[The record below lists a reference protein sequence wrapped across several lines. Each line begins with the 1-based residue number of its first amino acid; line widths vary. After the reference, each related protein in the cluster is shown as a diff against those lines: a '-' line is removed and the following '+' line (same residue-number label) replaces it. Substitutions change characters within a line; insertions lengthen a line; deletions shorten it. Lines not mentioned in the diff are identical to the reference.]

1 MRINGSVRALA
12 LSDGMP
18 MNRIQLPRMRV
29 AAVEH
34 RVPTE
39 CLTNDGVARELRDRN
54 LPVLGVQNVDGLE
67 VRVRDFLARAGTK
80 RRHRVSAPEKP
91 LELLLA
97 AIDSALERA
106 RVPRDHIDFLIYT
119 GVARG
124 WVEPAMAN
132 VVQTEAGLHRA
143 TCFDVMDGCAG
154 WLRALHIAHGF
165 IRGGSYRTGLLV
177 NCEAGVLALQKWN
190 FTSDEEI
197 DPYLATYTIGEA
209 VTATIVTADDDVEDD
224 FYFRF
229 ENFGEYFDL
238 CMVPLATVEQF
249 LPRSRSNGHQTNVF
263 YAHSDILLRKAT
275 QLIVRSFE
283 SDPRLSQERYDIAF
297 GHAASEKASDLVCA
311 MLDFPREKFYS
322 THRNYGNTIAAAIPL
337 AMSLAEKKGRLRRGN
352 KVLLVAGASGITVGF
367 ASFTY

>member
-1 MRINGSVRALA
+1 MPIDGYRRQLATPERTPVNRVR
-12 LSDGMP
+12 
-18 MNRIQLPRMRV
+18 PRGMRV
-29 AAVEH
+29 VAVEH
-34 RVPTE
+34 RVPGE
-39 CLTNDGVARELRDRN
+39 CLTNDGVTAELRDRN
-54 LPVLGVQNVDGLE
+54 LPTLGEESVGGLE
-67 VRVRDFLARAGTK
+67 VRVRDFLSRAGTR
-80 RRHRVSAPEKP
+80 RRHRVSAGERP
-91 LELLLA
+91 LGLLVSTIDAALHRAGLA
-97 AIDSALERA
+97 HDR
-106 RVPRDHIDFLIYT
+106 IDFLIYT

-132 VVQTEAGLHRA
+132 VVQAEAGLHGA

-165 IRGGSYRTGLLV
+165 IRGGVYRTGLLV
-177 NCEAGVLALQKWN
+177 NCEAGVLGLQKWD
-190 FTSDEEI
+190 FSSDEEI

-209 VTATIVTADDDVEDD
+209 VTATIVTADEDTEDD

-238 CMVPLATVEQF
+238 CMVPLPTVEQF
-249 LPRSRSNGHQTNVF
+249 LPRSRTNGHQTDVF

-275 QLIVRSFE
+275 QLIARSFE
-283 SDPRLSQERYDIAF
+283 SDPHLAQEHYDIAF

-322 THRNYGNTIAAAIPL
+322 THRDYGNTITAAIPL
-337 AMSLAEKKGRLRRGN
+337 AMSLAEKSGRLRRGD
-352 KVLLVAGASGITVGF
+352 KVLLVAGASGITIGF